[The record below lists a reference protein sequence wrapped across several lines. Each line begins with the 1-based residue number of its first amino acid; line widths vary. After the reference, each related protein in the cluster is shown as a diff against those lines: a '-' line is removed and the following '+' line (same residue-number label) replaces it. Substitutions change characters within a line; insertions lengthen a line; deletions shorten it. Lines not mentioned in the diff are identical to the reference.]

1 MLLNHATRS
10 LHEVGEQHYHNANNP
25 ICLPADIFEP
35 ENKDKLLQFV
45 QLHTTDPTTP
55 ARTILKNVRNK
66 VKDQF
71 YVEVRNKLELKRY
84 FEDVLGIPF
93 PQDKYS
99 VDDFL
104 ADAESIKKTGKKLAL
119 EGWSPLNYFEGIVH
133 IWASVVILPY
143 AARNAK
149 PIIRRLVE
157 NYLTFLCDEMV
168 IPRGSILLE
177 DAGSSRKHS
186 ISKFATTL
194 MNDKLRNFDGMKND
208 NKINRVWWHGNIG
221 NIFDLEPDFIKQYLS
236 ELIIRQSKPRLS
248 NGQSEDERDKRL
260 LQIKVY
266 PRRMYSLRPVTVY
279 VQSSCGNK
287 LRDVLGRRPWN
298 NALLPPAP
306 APLLLRPAAAAA
318 AAPPLQT
325 VGRSLEGRR
334 RATYIDETSTVSTS
348 CTTVSGTSSLLTT
361 ETFVPAHEDQAML
374 VDNGNDPAEQEQ
386 EDLEVE
392 NEDQAMLVDN
402 CNHNQAAEE
411 EPQDE
416 NEEEGMLVDDA
427 ELDPVLNLEEEGMLV
442 VDGAELDPVFNL
454 EEALPEILQEA
465 SASLGQAP
473 MDEEKNEQNE
483 AVSLFFTSFY

>member
-1 MLLNHATRS
+1 MKNEEFHKFRKFRAFSISGIFSQNLETFCHFLDISVKFRQKFINFYQKNHKLRLLH
-10 LHEVGEQHYHNANNP
+10 
-25 ICLPADIFEP
+25 
-35 ENKDKLLQFV
+35 
-45 QLHTTDPTTP
+45 
-55 ARTILKNVRNK
+55 RTNVKKMKFHFFHSGKN
-66 VKDQF
+66 
-71 YVEVRNKLELKRY
+71 
-84 FEDVLGIPF
+84 
-93 PQDKYS
+93 

-119 EGWSPLNYFEGIVH
+119 EGWSPLDYFEGIVH

-143 AARNAK
+143 AAKNAK

-221 NIFDLEPDFIKQYLS
+221 NIFDLEPAFIKQYLS

-306 APLLLRPAAAAA
+306 APPAAP
-318 AAPPLQT
+318 AP
-325 VGRSLEGRR
+325 RARR
-334 RATYIDETSTVSTS
+334 RLRT
-348 CTTVSGTSSLLTT
+348 LH
-361 ETFVPAHEDQAML
+361 P
-374 VDNGNDPAEQEQ
+374 
-386 EDLEVE
+386 
-392 NEDQAMLVDN
+392 
-402 CNHNQAAEE
+402 
-411 EPQDE
+411 
-416 NEEEGMLVDDA
+416 
-427 ELDPVLNLEEEGMLV
+427 
-442 VDGAELDPVFNL
+442 
-454 EEALPEILQEA
+454 
-465 SASLGQAP
+465 
-473 MDEEKNEQNE
+473 
-483 AVSLFFTSFY
+483 